1 MQSKLSATSEGLCTD
16 THGECTHI
24 QTRRRAHTHTRLP
37 QSKAQ
42 SGPVILSWPRPFA
55 ASTPG
60 LPATVQLRGAVDK
73 NHHLPLEGT
82 AAAWLKAADRAV
94 TGERTQA
101 WPVREEAGDGDS
113 IEEPQGPRSTVPSSC
128 PGSTPRTL
136 PEQER
141 RVAQPKGMGGVTA
154 VWESGTPG
162 SEPRRCTHAS
172 REVLST
178 RFPLS

>member
-1 MQSKLSATSEGLCTD
+1 M
-16 THGECTHI
+16 
-24 QTRRRAHTHTRLP
+24 
-37 QSKAQ
+37 
-42 SGPVILSWPRPFA
+42 ILSWPRPFA
-55 ASTPG
+55 VSTPG
-60 LPATVQLRGAVDK
+60 LTATVQLRGAVDK

-94 TGERTQA
+94 TGKRTQE
-101 WPVREEAGDGDS
+101 WPVREEGGDGDS

-178 RFPLS
+178 RFPLFYSSVSSSGNASGNISFIHLTHAHTWSPPIRLDQSQGSARFR